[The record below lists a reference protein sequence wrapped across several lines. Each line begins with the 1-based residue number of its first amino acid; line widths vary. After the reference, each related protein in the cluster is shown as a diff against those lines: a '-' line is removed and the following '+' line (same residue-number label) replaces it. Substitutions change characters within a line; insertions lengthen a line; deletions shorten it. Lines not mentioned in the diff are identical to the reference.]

1 MQTSSV
7 LCIKWGKR
15 MTRQLICRIFLLGF
29 CAALTGCMSLEDNKD
44 NETTSQ
50 TSEQFES
57 KSAESDNTGE
67 TKEKETY
74 PDQNKYE
81 KVKINTYKYDYSSE
95 CEAIMAEKYMHL
107 DFHEGT
113 VFNDIGNPEK
123 LAVYSN
129 PFVDI
134 SPEDCIE
141 KMREWLKEN
150 GKTVDLENEL
160 IDVSGVHSIK
170 DNENHYI
177 RPKVYDYDDWE
188 TGSFFTFETG
198 DCGIQMIGFDPYS
211 LSTGVITKYLN
222 HDKQSLLDVL
232 GVYIDEWVEEGY
244 VSDLA
249 EKEYELINGKV
260 KVKDAAEAVR
270 KYQQKGVFQKLP
282 EGVEID
288 VPTVSIAK
296 ITGTDKYCYVFNVR
310 RVYYGVPVDHYY
322 LGTSTPWNDD
332 NLSGD
337 IRYTY
342 VADGQVDGFAGRTL
356 AFPWERLSEET
367 DEIISLKNAVEI
379 LDDYMAFNL
388 SMEIN
393 RVELAYVMN
402 DSWNDST
409 DEPKLYPCWSF
420 RARSK
425 TDDRYFRLYVNVIT
439 GDVYMICTKNYSL

>member
-1 MQTSSV
+1 MERLQ
-7 LCIKWGKR
+7 K
-15 MTRQLICRIFLLGF
+15 LI
-29 CAALTGCMSLEDNKD
+29 
-44 NETTSQ
+44 
-50 TSEQFES
+50 
-57 KSAESDNTGE
+57 AESGYTSRR
-67 TKEKETY
+67 K
-74 PDQNKYE
+74 
-81 KVKINTYKYDYSSE
+81 
-95 CEAIMAEKYMHL
+95 AE
-107 DFHEGT
+107 
-113 VFNDIGNPEK
+113 
-123 LAVYSN
+123 
-129 PFVDI
+129 
-134 SPEDCIE
+134 
-141 KMREWLKEN
+141 
-150 GKTVDLENEL
+150 EL
-160 IDVSGVHSIK
+160 I
-170 DNENHYI
+170 
-177 RPKVYDYDDWE
+177 
-188 TGSFFTFETG
+188 
-198 DCGIQMIGFDPYS
+198 
-211 LSTGVITKYLN
+211 
-222 HDKQSLLDVL
+222 
-232 GVYIDEWVEEGY
+232 
-244 VSDLA
+244 
-249 EKEYELINGKV
+249 INGKV

-270 KYQQKGVFQKLP
+270 EYQQKGVFQKLP

-296 ITGTDKYCYVFNVR
+296 ITGTDKYCYIFNAR

-322 LGTSTPWNDD
+322 LGTYTPWNDD

-393 RVELAYVMN
+393 RVELAYVEN

-409 DEPKLYPCWSF
+409 DKTKLYPCWSF